1 MASPE
6 PLGYPAFYEAANK
19 ASGDGQNLYMR
30 SIRIRL
36 VALVASAVGG
46 AISWSLGG
54 VEPLPWLALVGF
66 VVALVAEVVIFAI
79 RPEQSWYEGR
89 AAAES
94 AKTLTWRY
102 AVAGD
107 PFPETGA
114 NVDAAFRAQLSS
126 VTRDL
131 AVILIPDTGGGDQI
145 TPSMRAVRASDFADR
160 RAAYLAGRI
169 EEQGGWYARKAQQ
182 ASRRNTLFL
191 LLTIVLEFAGIVAAV
206 LRIAG
211 VIPFDLLGI
220 LAAAAGGMASWAQ
233 TRQWGSLAR
242 AYAIAANELS
252 TIGGQAREVTEEAW
266 PRFVDEAEE
275 AISREHTLWRS
286 SRGVLGRPTSR
297 GTVAAEPER

>member
-1 MASPE
+1 V
-6 PLGYPAFYEAANK
+6 
-19 ASGDGQNLYMR
+19 
-30 SIRIRL
+30 I
-36 VALVASAVGG
+36 
-46 AISWSLGG
+46 
-54 VEPLPWLALVGF
+54 
-66 VVALVAEVVIFAI
+66 IFAI

-107 PFPETGA
+107 PFPPAGG
-114 NVDAAFRAQLSS
+114 NVDGAFRAQLAA

-131 AVILIPDTGGGDQI
+131 TVILIPETGGGDQI
-145 TPSMRAVRASDFADR
+145 THSMRALRAADFAER

-169 EEQGGWYARKAQQ
+169 EEQCSWYAGKAQQ
-182 ASRRNTLFL
+182 ASRRNNLFL
-191 LLTIVLEFAGIVAAV
+191 LLTIMLEFVGVVAAV
-206 LRIAG
+206 LRIAE
-211 VIPFDLLGI
+211 VISFDLLGI
-220 LAAAAGGMASWAQ
+220 LAAAAGGIASWAQ

-252 TIGGQAREVTEEAW
+252 TIGGQAREVTEDDW

-297 GTVAAEPER
+297 GTVAVDPER

>member
-1 MASPE
+1 MAPPD
-6 PLGYPAFYEAANK
+6 PLDYPAFYRAANT
-19 ASGDGQNLYMR
+19 ASAAGQNLYMR
-30 SIRIRL
+30 SIRVRL

-46 AISWSLGG
+46 AISWTLGS

-66 VVALVAEVVIFAI
+66 VVALGAEVVIFAI

-107 PFPETGA
+107 PFPPNGA
-114 NVDAAFRAQLSS
+114 NVDAAFRTQLSS

-131 AVILIPDTGGGDQI
+131 TVILIPETGAGDQI
-145 TPSMRAVRASDFADR
+145 TQSMRTLRAAEFTER
-160 RAAYLAGRI
+160 RAAYLTGRI
-169 EEQGGWYARKAQQ
+169 EEQCGWYAGKAQQ

-191 LLTIVLEFAGIVAAV
+191 LLTIVLECVGIVAAV

-211 VIPFDLLGI
+211 VISFDLLGI
-220 LAAAAGGMASWAQ
+220 LAAAAGGIASWAQ

-297 GTVAAEPER
+297 GAVAAEPER